1 MNSRSS
7 RPYLLWLALLSAF
20 IAVVVLVMLAF
31 TVQQRNAT
39 RSSFTSQPD
48 SMANLVFQF
57 DREYLRLSRAVSNY
71 LYEPTPA
78 QADALGLRADI
89 FHSRLV
95 ILQDSPSASAVTDS
109 PEIQALILK
118 LVAIDSQ
125 LSAQSAG
132 QAPDRAALR
141 ALLPTIQALESEV
154 QNLSFIATSKIAADV
169 ETQAQVIL
177 RQNRLISGLTVCQL
191 LLLLASA
198 YFLYTRHHIEN
209 RERDVLL
216 RANRKLQENEARL
229 ALAASVFNHS
239 RESIIVLDRFG
250 LIVEA
255 NRNFCRTA
263 GLSPQA
269 LKGCPLNQFVTGAI
283 DEIVLFQA
291 ILDAVQ
297 NTGYWAG
304 EMNCR
309 RTNGVLYPVQINVS
323 PVLTQQQQVE
333 HYVIFLTDISEIKQK
348 QSELEYVAHFDV
360 LTGLPNRVLLLDR
373 LQKALANAVR
383 HGRSLAVAFI
393 DLDGFKE
400 VNDTHGHAIGDQLLV
415 VISRNM
421 EKALRETDSIARFG
435 GDEFVVLITDLEKTS
450 DCVPVLERLLEAT
463 ASLLPVN
470 HLLLKISA
478 SIGVTIFPQDN
489 LGPDQLVRHA
499 DQAMY
504 QAKQSGKNQYYFFDA
519 THAERNADPEI
530 SLTDIKLALEPSQ
543 FVLYYQPKVNMHTG
557 SVEGVEALIR
567 WNHPTRGLLS
577 PAAFLPLIEDKP
589 ISIELSKWVIAS
601 AIEQMECWERDG
613 LILNV
618 SINVS
623 ALHLQHPLFFSHVEK
638 YAATLKRLHGQL
650 SIEILET
657 TALSDIARVREKLL
671 QCQSIG
677 IQFSLDDFGTGYSS
691 LSYLSDLPAQ
701 ELKID
706 QSFVR
711 KMATDPSNL
720 SIVEGVISLARA
732 FDKTVIAEGVE
743 TQEQGDILLR
753 LGCDLAQGFAIARP
767 MPAADLPGW
776 IQHWETPPSW
786 RVQTYV
792 PRDPAPLLDRLIQG
806 APVGIAI
813 INEDGFYENV
823 NAAYY
828 ELYGYTRAE
837 MIGHHFEMLFPGAD
851 RKQIVEG
858 HQRFVKNGGDLSGL
872 WTVTR
877 KDGSPCEI
885 ISFSVRVPGENGQLY
900 RLVYVTPTAVHD
912 GSGRH
917 D

>member
-1 MNSRSS
+1 MSARPR
-7 RPYLLWLALLSAF
+7 RPYLLWLALLSGG
-20 IAVVVLVMLAF
+20 IAIVVLIMLAF
-31 TVQQRNAT
+31 TVQQRDAI
-39 RSSFTSQPD
+39 RSSFASRPD

-57 DREYLRLSRAVSNY
+57 DREYLRLSRAVSDY
-71 LYEPTPA
+71 LHEPTP
-78 QADALGLRADI
+78 QQGEALQLRIDI

-95 ILQDSPSASAVTDS
+95 VLQDSPSAAAVTNS
-109 PEIQALILK
+109 PEIQALITRL
-118 LVAIDSQ
+118 IDIDQ
-125 LSAQSAG
+125 RLSSASAG
-132 QAPDRAALR
+132 AQPNPVALR
-141 ALLPTIQALESEV
+141 ALLPTIQRLESDV

-169 ETQAQVIL
+169 EVQAQVIL
-177 RQNRLISGLTVCQL
+177 HQNRLITGLTICQL
-191 LLLLASA
+191 LLLMASA
-198 YFLYTRHHIEN
+198 YFLYTRHHIES
-209 RERDVLL
+209 RERAILL
-216 RANRKLQENEARL
+216 RVNHKLQENEARL

-239 RESIIVLDRFG
+239 HESIIVLDRFG

-255 NRNFCRTA
+255 NRNFCSTA
-263 GLSPQA
+263 GLSMQA
-269 LKGCPLNQFVTGAI
+269 LKGAPLNQFITGAI
-283 DEIVLFQA
+283 EEIVLFQA

-309 RTNGVLYPVQINVS
+309 RANGALYPVQINVS
-323 PVLTQQQQVE
+323 PVLTANQQVE

-373 LQKALANAVR
+373 LQKALSNAVR

-393 DLDGFKE
+393 DLDGFKD

-421 EKALRETDSIARFG
+421 QKALRETDSIARLG

-450 DCVPVLERLLEAT
+450 DCIPVLDRLLDAT

-478 SIGVTIFPQDN
+478 SIGVTLFPQDN
-489 LGPDQLVRHA
+489 LGADQLVRHA

-504 QAKQSGKNQYYFFDA
+504 QAKQNGKNQYFFFDA
-519 THAERNADPEI
+519 SNAQSSADPEV
-530 SLTDIKLALEPSQ
+530 SLNDIKMALEPSQ

-557 SVEGVEALIR
+557 AVVGAEALIR
-567 WNHPTRGLLS
+567 WHHPTRGLLS

-589 ISIELSKWVIAS
+589 ISIELSKWVIAT
-601 AIEQMECWERDG
+601 AISQMEAWEKVG

-618 SINVS
+618 SVNVS
-623 ALHLQHPLFFSHVEK
+623 ALHLQHPSFFVHVEK
-638 YAATLKRLHGQL
+638 HAPILKRLHSEL

-671 QCQSIG
+671 QCQTIG

-691 LSYLSDLPAQ
+691 LSYLSDLPVQ

-711 KMATDPSNL
+711 RMATDASNL
-720 SIVEGVISLARA
+720 SIVQGVISLARA
-732 FDKTVIAEGVE
+732 FDKAVIAEGVE
-743 TQEQGDILLR
+743 TLAQGEMLLQ
-753 LGCDLAQGFAIARP
+753 LGCDTAQGYAIARP
-767 MPAADLPGW
+767 MPAAEIMDW
-776 IQHWETPPSW
+776 VANWQSPPSW

-792 PRDPAPLLDRLIQG
+792 PRDPGPLLDRLIQG
-806 APVGIAI
+806 APVGVAI
-813 INEDGFYENV
+813 INAEGIYENV

-828 ELYGYTRAE
+828 QLYGYTREE
-837 MIGHHFEMLFPGAD
+837 MMGHHFGMLFPSAD
-851 RKQIVEG
+851 RSVVIKR
-858 HQRFVKNGGDLSGL
+858 HQDFVKHGGDLSGR
-872 WTVTR
+872 WSVTR
-877 KDGSPCEI
+877 KDGTTTEI
-885 ISFSVRVPGENGQLY
+885 VSFSVRVPGENGQLY
-900 RLVYVTPTAVHD
+900 RLVYVTPVTVHEA
-912 GSGRH
+912 SGRH